1 MAQILIADDHAV
13 VRRGVKQ
20 ILEEE
25 PGLKVLGQ
33 ATNGYEVI
41 QNIQE
46 KNWDI
51 LILDIT
57 LPDRNGLDVL
67 KEVKSLRPDLP
78 VLILSIHPE
87 EEFAVRALKLK
98 ASGYVAKGS
107 VPEEL
112 VLATKMILKGHKYI
126 SPSLTEKI
134 ASYLELDNDIEKSLH
149 EILSKREKEVLIMIA
164 SGKRIT
170 DIAEIM
176 YLSVKTVSTYRKRI
190 LEKLNLKTT
199 AGLIRY
205 AIENCLVD

>member
-112 VLATKMILKGHKYI
+112 VIATKMILKGHRYI
-126 SPSLTEKI
+126 SPSLAEKI

-149 EILSKREKEVLIMIA
+149 ERLSKREKEVLIMIA
-164 SGKRIT
+164 SGKSIKS
-170 DIAEIM
+170 ISEQM
-176 YLSVKTVSTYRKRI
+176 YLSPKTVSTYRARI

>member
-112 VLATKMILKGHKYI
+112 VLATKMILKGHRYI

-149 EILSKREKEVLIMIA
+149 ERLSKREKEVLIMIA
-164 SGKRIT
+164 SGKSIT
-170 DIAEIM
+170 DIAEAI

>member
-41 QNIQE
+41 QKIQE

-112 VLATKMILKGHKYI
+112 VLATKMILKGHRYI

-149 EILSKREKEVLIMIA
+149 ERLSKREKEVLIMIA
-164 SGKRIT
+164 SGKSIT
-170 DIAEIM
+170 DIAEAI
-176 YLSVKTVSTYRKRI
+176 YLSVQTVSTYRKRI

>member
-87 EEFAVRALKLK
+87 EEFAIRALKLK

-112 VLATKMILKGHKYI
+112 VLATKMILKGHRYI

-149 EILSKREKEVLIMIA
+149 QRLSKREKEVLIMIA

>member
-87 EEFAVRALKLK
+87 EEFAARALKLK

-205 AIENCLVD
+205 AIENSLED